1 MTGEGDKAQDDGGD
15 GRRGL
20 IAALGAYGIWGLL
33 PLYFRALGPVP
44 ALEVVS
50 HRILWSV
57 VLLLVILHFRRG
69 YAALGRVLTSR
80 RLLLPLVAS
89 AALIAANWLIYI
101 WAVQHDH
108 VIGSSLGYFL
118 IPMLNV
124 LLGFAVLGE
133 RLTRAQWI
141 AVALAGAGVAVLAAG
156 ALSTLWISLG
166 LALSF
171 GFYGLIRKVIPT
183 GPMVGLAAET
193 ILLAPFAAAGI
204 ALWAARGT
212 LAFGQVPPGIDLL
225 LIAGGA
231 ITTVPLLLF
240 AYGAQR
246 LRMATLGLLQY
257 IGPTIQLLLGL
268 FLFGEPLTRAHI
280 IAFPLIWAA
289 LALYSWSALRTA
301 RAAAAT

>member
-1 MTGEGDKAQDDGGD
+1 VTHGGNEQ
-15 GRRGL
+15 RGL
-20 IAALGAYGIWGLL
+20 IAAVGAYGIWGLL

-44 ALEVVS
+44 PMEVVS

-57 VLLLVILHFRRG
+57 VLLLVILYFRRG
-69 YAALGRVLTSR
+69 YGALRQVLTSH

-101 WAVQHDH
+101 WAVQHGH

-133 RLTRAQWI
+133 RLTRLQWI

-156 ALSTLWISLG
+156 ALSTLWISLS
-166 LALSF
+166 LALTF
-171 GFYGLIRKVIPT
+171 GFYGLIRKLIPT

-193 ILLAPFAAAGI
+193 LLLAPFAAAGI

-212 LAFGQVPPGIDLL
+212 LAFGHVPLTTDLL

-268 FLFGEPLTRAHI
+268 FLFGEPLTHAHM

-289 LALYSWSALRTA
+289 LALYSWSALRA
-301 RAAAAT
+301 SRAAAAR

>member
-1 MTGEGDKAQDDGGD
+1 MISPPDRGEAQ
-15 GRRGL
+15 RGF
-20 IAALGAYGIWGLL
+20 IAALAAYGIWGML

-44 ALEVVS
+44 PLEVVS
-50 HRILWSV
+50 HRIIWSV
-57 VLLLVILHFRRG
+57 ALLLVILHFRKG
-69 YAALGRVLTSR
+69 YGRLLEVLTSP

-101 WAVQHDH
+101 WAVQHGH

-133 RLTRAQWI
+133 RLTRLQWG
-141 AVALAGAGVAVLAAG
+141 AVALAGAGVTVLAAG

-166 LALSF
+166 LALTF
-171 GFYGLIRKVIPT
+171 GLYGLIRKVIPT

-193 ILLAPFAAAGI
+193 ILLAPFAAIGL
-204 ALWAARGT
+204 ALWTAKGT
-212 LAFGQVPPGIDLL
+212 LAFGTVPLRIDLL

-240 AYGAQR
+240 AFGAQR
-246 LRMATLGLLQY
+246 LRLATLGLLQY
-257 IGPTIQLLLGL
+257 VGPTIQLLLGL
-268 FLFGEPLTRAHI
+268 FLFNEPLTEAHK

-289 LALYSWSALRTA
+289 LALYSWSALRASRTTA
-301 RAAAAT
+301 